1 MPRVCAPTAAYHR
14 QPTDTV
20 LYRTVE
26 AHLKTFLAHTAGD
39 AERSGLPVFVK
50 REFEAFL
57 QCGILAHGFA
67 RVRCEGCAFER
78 LVPFSCKGRGFC
90 PSCGGRRMTAHAA
103 QLVEAVLPPVPVRQW
118 VLTLPYRLRYRL
130 AWDHGLTRA
139 VLGVYTRVLQDFYS
153 RSAHQ
158 HGIAKGRTGMLTVI
172 QRFGSGVNLNV
183 HFHTLVL
190 DGVFIERTQGQLE
203 FHAAMPPSDAAVTQ
217 VLAAIRHRVRRLLA
231 RRGLEPDAA
240 ELGPLDGLAEV
251 SPILAQILSAS
262 VQGRVALGQPAG
274 TRVGHLGGASPGLAA
289 SARGPRQ
296 AHLDGFD
303 LHANVRV
310 PPNDRAQLEHL
321 CRYVLR
327 PPLVQD
333 RVELRADGRLVVKL
347 KAAWRDGTRHLV
359 FERSTAGQAA
369 GTGRPG
375 GGSAAKA
382 ERRQQP
388 PHGVRFGHHAE
399 DPARAP
405 AALAD
410 QDLDR
415 EQRLPDFYHRR

>member
-1 MPRVCAPTAAYHR
+1 MA
-14 QPTDTV
+14 
-20 LYRTVE
+20 
-26 AHLKTFLAHTAGD
+26 
-39 AERSGLPVFVK
+39 
-50 REFEAFL
+50 
-57 QCGILAHGFA
+57 
-67 RVRCEGCAFER
+67 
-78 LVPFSCKGRGFC
+78 
-90 PSCGGRRMTAHAA
+90 AHAA
-103 QLVEAVLPPVPVRQW
+103 QLVEAVLPRVSVRQW

-139 VLGVYTRVLQDFYS
+139 VLSVYARVLQDFYS

-158 HGIAKGRTGMLTVI
+158 HGYAKGRTGMVTVI

-190 DGVFIERTQGQLE
+190 DGVFIERTQGRLE

-231 RRGLEPDAA
+231 RRGLEADAA

-262 VQGRVALGQPAG
+262 VQGRVALGEPAG
-274 TRVGHLGGASPGLAA
+274 TRVARLGGVPPVLTA

-310 PPNDRAQLEHL
+310 PPNDRARLEHL
-321 CRYVLR
+321 CRYLLR

-333 RVELRADGRLVVKL
+333 RVRLRADGRLAVKL
-347 KAAWRDGTRHLV
+347 KAAWRDGTTHLV
-359 FERSTAGQAA
+359 FEPLEFLGKLAA
-369 GTGRPG
+369 LTPRPEINLVLYHGVLAPHAHWRPQVVSYGRAAPEAAVLGPAETRQVLSPPPCNWTWAALMRRAFAIDVLACPNCGGPMRVIATVEDPLAVRQILAAQRVAEPPGPSPPG
-375 GGSAAKA
+375 GASTMAT
-382 ERRQQP
+382 
-388 PHGVRFGHHAE
+388 
-399 DPARAP
+399 
-405 AALAD
+405 
-410 QDLDR
+410 
-415 EQRLPDFYHRR
+415 